1 MLRIL
6 LRRIVTGLW
15 LLTLS
20 LTIAFCYSVLALA
33 ETDPNE
39 PAETSI
45 DPTNTVILVAEESAV
60 ASRLPLRELRL
71 FTQVFE
77 QIRLG
82 YVEEVADTQLLE
94 NAIAGLL
101 LELDPHSAYLNQD
114 DYGELE
120 EHASGKYG
128 GLGLRVGGKNGVINV
143 ISPIDDTP
151 AANAGIEAGDLII
164 EMNGAPVSGMGVQ

>member
-60 ASRLPLRELRL
+60 ASRLP
-71 FTQVFE
+71 
-77 QIRLG
+77 
-82 YVEEVADTQLLE
+82 
-94 NAIAGLL
+94 
-101 LELDPHSAYLNQD
+101 
-114 DYGELE
+114 
-120 EHASGKYG
+120 
-128 GLGLRVGGKNGVINV
+128 
-143 ISPIDDTP
+143 P
-151 AANAGIEAGDLII
+151 A
-164 EMNGAPVSGMGVQ
+164 